1 MEYPS
6 PPTTVVG
13 AGLAGVEA
21 AFWLLRHG
29 HALTLL
35 EQKPHH
41 RSPAHQ
47 SDLPAELVCSNSL
60 RSDEPTT
67 GIGLLHEE
75 LRLLGSLT
83 LRAADANRVPA
94 GSALAV
100 DRQAFSQ
107 SIADSLQGL
116 PGLFWRREEATSV
129 PEGLCIVAT
138 GPLTSE
144 AFSQALAPLLGDRLY
159 FYDAIAPVVAAD
171 SIDMGV
177 AFRQGRFQK
186 GDDYL
191 NLPLDKESYL
201 HFIHALRTA
210 QKVPPHAFE
219 ELRYFEACLPIEA
232 MAERGEETLAF
243 GPLKPVGLRCPRTGK
258 RPHAVV
264 QLRQEDKAQ
273 TAYNLVGFQTRL
285 TYAEQK
291 RIFGSLPGL
300 QNAQWL
306 RLGQIHRN
314 TFMDAPRLLGED
326 LSLLGKPGLFFA
338 GQITGVEGY
347 TESAASGL
355 LTAMAVQARLEGR
368 VFVPP
373 PPETALGALYGHL
386 RGQAGLPGKSFQPS
400 HINFGLFPPLAA
412 RLRKCDKKA
421 AIVARA
427 RVGFR
432 EWMGRVSPACRE
444 NSI

>member
-1 MEYPS
+1 MITINPT
-6 PPTTVVG
+6 PPGPTLVIG

-21 AFWLLRHG
+21 AFWLARHG
-29 HALTLL
+29 HAVVLV
-35 EQKPHH
+35 EQKPHQ

-60 RSDEPTT
+60 RSDEPLT

-75 LRLLGSLT
+75 LRLLDSLV
-83 LRAADANRVPA
+83 LRAADAHRVPA

-100 DRQAFSQ
+100 DRSAFSQ

-116 PGLFWRREEATSV
+116 PGLSWKHEEATCM
-129 PEGLCIVAT
+129 PEGEGLCIVAT

-144 AFSQALAPLLGDRLY
+144 AFSQALAPLLGDKLY

-171 SIDMGV
+171 SIDMEM

-186 GDDYL
+186 GEDYL
-191 NLPLDKESYL
+191 NLPLDKEGYL
-201 HFIHALRTA
+201 CFIHALRTA

-243 GPLKPVGLRCPRTGK
+243 GPLKPIGLRCPRTGK

-264 QLRQEDKAQ
+264 QLRQEDRAQ

-291 RIFGSLPGL
+291 RVFGSLPGL
-300 QNAQWL
+300 QNARWL

-326 LSLLGKPGLFFA
+326 MSLVAKPTLFFA

-347 TESAASGL
+347 TESAASGV

-368 VFVPP
+368 VFIPP
-373 PPETALGALYGHL
+373 PPETALGALYVHL
-386 RGQAGLPGKSFQPS
+386 RGQLSSAQRSFQPT
-400 HINFGLFPPLAA
+400 HINFGLFPPFPAK
-412 RLRKCDKKA
+412 LRKSDRKA
-421 AIVARA
+421 ALVARA
-427 RVGFR
+427 RAGFR
-432 EWMGRVSPACRE
+432 AWAGRVLP
-444 NSI
+444 

>member
-1 MEYPS
+1 M
-6 PPTTVVG
+6 TTSTPLTLIG

-21 AFWLLRHG
+21 AFRLARRG
-29 HALTLL
+29 HALTLV
-35 EQKPHH
+35 EQKPLK
-41 RSPAHQ
+41 RSPAHH

-75 LRLLGSLT
+75 LRRLDSLV
-83 LRAADANRVPA
+83 LRCADATRVPA

-100 DRQAFSQ
+100 DRQAFST
-107 SIADSLQGL
+107 AVAKALQGL
-116 PGLFWRREEATSV
+116 PALSWRHEEATAL
-129 PEGLCIVAT
+129 PEEGLCIVAT

-144 AFSQALAPLLGDRLY
+144 ALSQALAPLLGDKLY

-171 SIDMGV
+171 SIDMEV
-177 AFRQGRFQK
+177 AFRQGRFEK

-191 NLPLDKESYL
+191 NLPLDKEAYAR
-201 HFIHALRTA
+201 FVQALRSA

-243 GPLKPVGLRCPRTGK
+243 GPLKPVGLRCPRTGR

-264 QLRQEDKAQ
+264 QLRQEDKAA
-273 TAYNLVGFQTRL
+273 TAFNLVGFQTRL
-285 TYAEQK
+285 TFPEQR

-300 QNAQWL
+300 QNARWL

-314 TFMDAPRLLGED
+314 TFMDSPRLLGAD
-326 LSLLGKPGLFFA
+326 LSLMARPEVFFA

-347 TESAASGL
+347 VESAASGL
-355 LTAMAVQARLEGR
+355 LTALAVEARLEGR
-368 VFVPP
+368 AFLPP
-373 PPETALGALYGHL
+373 PEETALGALYGHL
-386 RGQAGLPGKSFQPS
+386 RGHTSLPGKCFQPS
-400 HINFGLFPPLAA
+400 HINFGLFPPFPAKLGK
-412 RLRKCDKKA
+412 RDKKA
-421 AIVARA
+421 ALVARA
-427 RVGFR
+427 RVSFE
-432 EWMGRVSPACRE
+432 EWRQHVSA
-444 NSI
+444 